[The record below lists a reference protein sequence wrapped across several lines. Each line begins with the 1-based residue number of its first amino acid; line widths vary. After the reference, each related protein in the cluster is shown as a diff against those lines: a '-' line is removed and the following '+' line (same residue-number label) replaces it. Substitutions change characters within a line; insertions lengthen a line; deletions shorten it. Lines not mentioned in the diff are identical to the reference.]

1 MEKSLTFITPLG
13 ACNLLMAKRN
23 IITCGDMELKY
34 IYIWRD
40 VGNRMHVKGVEK
52 SVGSLVG
59 HVWPECKCS
68 KGARWEISRQ
78 MTICLIFFSHCI
90 CKLTSFASPSAIWLT
105 GMWSI
110 FHFTTFTS
118 RTDPEISPLLNQ
130 HLEPDASRW
139 CAAILI
145 YTCTLDGRC
154 LETQRL
160 KGLADFAERFQSQ
173 LSQFEIAGRQT
184 QL

>member
-1 MEKSLTFITPLG
+1 
-13 ACNLLMAKRN
+13 
-23 IITCGDMELKY
+23 MELKY
-34 IYIWRD
+34 IYILRD
-40 VGNRMHVKGVEK
+40 VGNRMHVKRVEK
-52 SVGSLVG
+52 LAGSLVG

-90 CKLTSFASPSAIWLT
+90 CKLTSFASPSAFWLT

-110 FHFTTFTS
+110 FHFTTFNS
-118 RTDPEISPLLNQ
+118 RTDPEISPLLKK
-130 HLEPDASRW
+130 HLKLDASRW

-154 LETQRL
+154 LETQQL
-160 KGLADFAERFQSQ
+160 KGLKDFSLNCHSSKSQ
-173 LSQFEIAGRQT
+173 AVRCSFKVNKHGVVQHHTSIQHLSVSSSR
-184 QL
+184 